1 MGPSNARLA
10 LDLVKV
16 EYSFAHVQLLL
27 SIFDLDKT
35 NPEREWFLGTL
46 LICGNCGYNRLS
58 FLCGDVFLD
67 F

>member
-46 LICGNCGYNRLS
+46 LICGNCG
-58 FLCGDVFLD
+58 
-67 F
+67 